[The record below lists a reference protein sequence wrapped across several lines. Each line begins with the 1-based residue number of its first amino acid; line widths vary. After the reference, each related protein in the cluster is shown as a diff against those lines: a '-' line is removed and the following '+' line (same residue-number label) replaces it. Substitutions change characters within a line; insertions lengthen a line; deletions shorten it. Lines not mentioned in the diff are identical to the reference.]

1 MPSFDI
7 SSSVELQTLDN
18 AVNLVKKEILNRF
31 DFKGVHAIIDLNK
44 KDLIVNLEVDDEMK
58 MSQMEDMLITKSMRQ
73 GLDAKCFDLSK
84 IYSHSGKYLK
94 KEIPVRNGIDK
105 EKAKEIVKFI
115 KENNNKVQVAI
126 MDDIVRVSGKKLDD
140 LQSVIQK
147 CKINDFGIPLQFGN
161 MRS

>member
-7 SSSVELQTLDN
+7 ASNVDLQTLDN
-18 AVNLVKKEILNRF
+18 AVNSVKKEILNRF
-31 DFKGVHAIIDLNK
+31 DFKGSHALIELDK
-44 KDLIVNLEVDDEMK
+44 KAMLVKVEVENEMK
-58 MSQMEDMLITKSMRQ
+58 MTQMDDMLITKSMRQ

-84 IYSHSGKYLK
+84 TYSASGKYLR

-115 KENNNKVQVAI
+115 KDTGLKVQAAI
-126 MDDIVRVSGKKLDD
+126 LDDIVRVSGKKLDD
-140 LQSVIQK
+140 LQAVIQK
-147 CKINDFGIPLQFGN
+147 CKINDFGIPLQFIN